1 MLGIEVIGKRKG
13 EMRIQPA
20 VVRVPAFV
28 AFADINHGPPPGSCK
43 RIILVI
49 TTIVK
54 RYILPSPSAPALQP
68 TLCICALCAA
78 LSASFRRRPL
88 WCTVI
93 MKARQPLRGLRG
105 IFNGL
110 PIVRNDD
117 EKTRGLPHAPRNAHH
132 HRQW

>member
-43 RIILVI
+43 RTILVI

-54 RYILPSPSAPALQP
+54 RHIFAPHPRAPALQT
-68 TLCICALCAA
+68 TLCICALCTAP
-78 LSASFRRRPL
+78 SASFRRRPL

-93 MKARQPLRGLRG
+93 TKARLPLRGLRG

-110 PIVRNDD
+110 PIVRNHVG
-117 EKTRGLPHAPRNAHH
+117 KASGLPRAP
-132 HRQW
+132 